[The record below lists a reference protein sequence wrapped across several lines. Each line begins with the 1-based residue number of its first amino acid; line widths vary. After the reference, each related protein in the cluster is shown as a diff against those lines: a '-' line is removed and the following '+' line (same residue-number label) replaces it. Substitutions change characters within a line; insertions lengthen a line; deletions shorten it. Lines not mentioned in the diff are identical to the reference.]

1 MSDVDTS
8 AEAVERLAWL
18 EDYQGWRGALEPTA
32 ATLRALLAERDA
44 LHIDVAAKEAAA
56 QSALEDAWAERDAA
70 LAEAARLR
78 EALRDIA
85 ADCKADY
92 PPSHS
97 AIKYVCHLALKEC

>member
-8 AEAVERLAWL
+8 AEAVERLAHHAGKL
-18 EDYQGWRGALEPTA
+18 LLGTTLGEPVP
-32 ATLRALLAERDA
+32 ATMRALLAERDA
-44 LHIDVAAKEAAA
+44 
-56 QSALEDAWAERDAA
+56 A
-70 LAEAARLR
+70 LAEVARLR

>member
-1 MSDVDTS
+1 MTP
-8 AEAVERLAWL
+8 EL
-18 EDYQGWRGALEPTA
+18 T
-32 ATLRALLAERDA
+32 
-44 LHIDVAAKEAAA
+44 
-56 QSALEDAWAERDAA
+56 
-70 LAEAARLR
+70 

>member
-1 MSDVDTS
+1 MSDLFGLMVLS
-8 AEAVERLAWL
+8 KMHREQL
-18 EDYQGWRGALEPTA
+18 EH
-32 ATLRALLAERDA
+32 AER
-44 LHIDVAAKEAAA
+44 IRT
-56 QSALEDAWAERDAA
+56 LENERDAA
-70 LAEAARLR
+70 QAEVARLR